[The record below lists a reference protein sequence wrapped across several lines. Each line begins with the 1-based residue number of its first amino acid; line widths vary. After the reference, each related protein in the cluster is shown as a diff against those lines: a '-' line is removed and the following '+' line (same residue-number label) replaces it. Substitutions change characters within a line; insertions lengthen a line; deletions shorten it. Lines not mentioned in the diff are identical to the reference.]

1 MFSFGQDVAH
11 IGVAFVGAPTM
22 SPVEATAKFAPVMAA
37 SACKKIFRR
46 CFSSHMRQVKSGR
59 NCLFGIHLLFEQQA
73 YLFALDMNGRHDD
86 MAGWKVHQLQDAF
99 TQIGFHYIY
108 AFRQQERV
116 QFAFFRES
124 MDLLFDETGH
134 LMFFK
139 QSIDDLSVFF
149 CVFSP
154 MYDGTVC
161 RGVLSNSISSSSKW
175 LLE

>member
-1 MFSFGQDVAH
+1 
-11 IGVAFVGAPTM
+11 
-22 SPVEATAKFAPVMAA
+22 
-37 SACKKIFRR
+37 
-46 CFSSHMRQVKSGR
+46 MRQVSR
-59 NCLFGIHLLFEQQA
+59 VVIAFFGIHLLFEQQA

-108 AFRQQERV
+108 AFRQQERI
-116 QFAFFRES
+116 QFAFFRKHGFA
-124 MDLLFDETGH
+124 FDETGH

-161 RGVLSNSISSSSKW
+161 RGVLFKFYQQFLQMAVGIEFQLACFFPFGY
-175 LLE
+175 LLAHFVSFGTYHPQGFVVPCRHVAVPEELFGSFGM